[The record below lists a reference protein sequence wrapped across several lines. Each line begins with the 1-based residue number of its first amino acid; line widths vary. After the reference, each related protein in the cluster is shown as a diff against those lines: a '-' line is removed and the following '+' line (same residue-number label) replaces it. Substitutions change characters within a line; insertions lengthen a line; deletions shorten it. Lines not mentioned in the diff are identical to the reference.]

1 MIKYVILAFLLVG
14 CNTDNSVVNLDWLY
28 PKEKAEC
35 TEIECK
41 NLYADVD
48 GYLTDI
54 VVQIDTSTVKLNHY
68 VNEVLVD
75 ENYAEVID
83 IDGHV
88 ATKNHIDLPPYVGTP
103 MKHTLIVEFM
113 QIK

>member
-1 MIKYVILAFLLVG
+1 MIKYIILALLLVG
-14 CNTDNSVVNLDWLY
+14 CDTDNSPVNLDWLY

-54 VVQIDTSTVKLNHY
+54 VAQIDTSTVKLNHY
-68 VNEVLVD
+68 VNEVKIE
-75 ENYAEVID
+75 ENYAELID

-88 ATKNHIDLPPYVGTP
+88 ATKNNIDLVPYEGTP
-103 MKHTLIVEFM
+103 IKHTLIIEFT
-113 QIK
+113 QVR